1 MGLLHDLRDPE
12 SDRSLAK
19 VMRERR
25 FAFFRSLVDPLP
37 KPIRIL
43 DVGGTQDFW
52 EAMEY
57 VAPEIASITVVNLK
71 APESRHKNITTM
83 DASACDMPMF
93 SDAEFDVVFS
103 NSVIEHVGDAPN
115 QRAMANEIQRIGKRY
130 YVQTPN
136 RHFPIEPHYLF
147 PFFQFMPVA
156 IKTWLLMNLSI
167 AWGGK
172 IKDREAAIATAN
184 SVILLS
190 GSDFASMFPK
200 AEIYR
205 EKVLGLTKSYTA
217 FGGW

>member
-52 EAMEY
+52 EAMDY
-57 VAPEIASITVVNLK
+57 VAPETASITVVNLK
-71 APESRHKNITTM
+71 APASRHANIVTM
-83 DASACDMPMF
+83 DANACDMPMF
-93 SDAEFDVVFS
+93 ADGEFDVVFS
-103 NSVIEHVGDAPN
+103 NSVIEHVGDESH
-115 QRAMANEIQRIGKRY
+115 QRAMANEVQRVGKRY

-136 RHFPIEPHYLF
+136 RHFPIEPHYMF
-147 PFFQFMPVA
+147 PFFQFMPISV
-156 IKTWLLMNLSI
+156 KTWLLMHLDI
-167 AWGGK
+167 AWNGK
-172 IKDREAAIATAN
+172 IKDKDAAVATAH

-190 GSDFASMFPK
+190 RAQFSSMFPN
-200 AEIYR
+200 AQIYK
-205 EKVLGLTKSYTA
+205 EKVLGLTKSFTA